1 MLKGF
6 LKKTVKNKNLGAKEM
21 IEAMEIVMSGR
32 ASDIQIS
39 AFLTSLAMKGE
50 TAEEI
55 TAAAEVMKAKALK
68 VNAKSDTILDTC
80 GSGGDGKGTIN
91 VSSAVAVIAAAAGIT
106 VAKHG
111 NRSITSKSGSA
122 DVFEALGVNIE
133 ASPAEVEKCLEE
145 CGIGFI
151 FAPGYHTAMKHVMPA
166 RKGLGFRTIFNI
178 LGPLIN
184 PAMHT
189 NHLMGVFDIELAEKI
204 TMVFKGLGMKHTLVV
219 HGAGGIDEVST
230 QGDTLIMELKNGE
243 IKEYN
248 IKPGDFGIKESSVE
262 SLKGGGP
269 EENAGIMKEVFGG
282 KRKDA
287 YYDVVLIN
295 SGAAIYTGDKAESIK
310 EGVEKAREILGSGAA
325 SRKLNEFLK
334 CSG

>member
-1 MLKGF
+1 
-6 LKKTVKNKNLGAKEM
+6 
-21 IEAMEIVMSGR
+21 
-32 ASDIQIS
+32 
-39 AFLTSLAMKGE
+39 MKGE

-184 PAMHT
+184 P
-189 NHLMGVFDIELAEKI
+189 
-204 TMVFKGLGMKHTLVV
+204 
-219 HGAGGIDEVST
+219 
-230 QGDTLIMELKNGE
+230 
-243 IKEYN
+243 
-248 IKPGDFGIKESSVE
+248 
-262 SLKGGGP
+262 
-269 EENAGIMKEVFGG
+269 
-282 KRKDA
+282 
-287 YYDVVLIN
+287 
-295 SGAAIYTGDKAESIK
+295 
-310 EGVEKAREILGSGAA
+310 
-325 SRKLNEFLK
+325 
-334 CSG
+334 